1 MISHDRIIVAIDTS
15 GSFCSVA
22 VRSASGAISSLS
34 SPGSGDHF
42 EQLPRMLERVS
53 REAGIQTSSINEVRV
68 GVGPGSFTGLRIG
81 MSFAKGLAW
90 SLRVPLV
97 GCSSLAGIAA
107 AAIERGIPAERVC
120 VVADARRDEVF
131 AALYVKGSPVEERL
145 SPQIV
150 PCGEL
155 LSSPWN
161 AGETV
166 WVSPQRDFLPPGIAV
181 VAEPDGAKGLL
192 SLPIVSQGGFSLEE
206 IAVLEP
212 TYLRAVAAKTI
223 EERRLGT

>member
-1 MISHDRIIVAIDTS
+1 
-15 GSFCSVA
+15 
-22 VRSASGAISSLS
+22 
-34 SPGSGDHF
+34 
-42 EQLPRMLERVS
+42 MLECVCG
-53 REAGIQTSSINEVRV
+53 EAGIPASSIEEVRI
-68 GVGPGSFTGLRIG
+68 GIGPGSFTGLRIG

-97 GCSSLAGIAA
+97 GCSSLAGLAA
-107 AAIERGIPAERVC
+107 AAIERGIVRERVG

-131 AALYVKGSPVEERL
+131 AALYVKGTPVDERL

-150 PCGEL
+150 SHSEL
-155 LSSPWN
+155 LSAPWS
-161 AGETV
+161 AEETV
-166 WVSPQRDFLPPGIAV
+166 WVTPQRDFSLPGITLIP
-181 VAEPDGAKGLL
+181 EPDGAKGLL
-192 SLPIVSQGGFSLEE
+192 SLPIISSSKFSLEE

>member
-1 MISHDRIIVAIDTS
+1 MLERLCGEAGI
-15 GSFCSVA
+15 
-22 VRSASGAISSLS
+22 AISSIS
-34 SPGSGDHF
+34 
-42 EQLPRMLERVS
+42 
-53 REAGIQTSSINEVRV
+53 EVRI

-97 GCSSLAGIAA
+97 GCSSCAGVAA
-107 AAIERGIPAERVC
+107 AAIERDKAVGRVG

-131 AALYVKGSPVEERL
+131 AAVYIKGSPVGEQL

-150 PCGEL
+150 PFHEL
-155 LSSPWN
+155 SNAPWS
-161 AGETV
+161 GDGTV
-166 WVSPQRDFLPPGIAV
+166 WVSPQRDFAVPGITLT
-181 VAEPDGAKGLL
+181 AEPDGAKGIL
-192 SLPIVSQGGFSLEE
+192 SLPLEAPKGFSLEE

>member
-1 MISHDRIIVAIDTS
+1 MSPAHRTIVAIDTS

-22 VRSASGAISSLS
+22 VRVASGVVSSLS

-42 EQLPRMLERVS
+42 EQLPRTLERVC
-53 REAGIQTSSINEVRV
+53 EQAGISTSSIEEVRI

-97 GCSSLAGIAA
+97 GCSSFAGIAA
-107 AAIERGIPAERVC
+107 AALEKATNQHRVV

-131 AALYVKGSPVEERL
+131 AGLYVRGALIDERVA
-145 SPQIV
+145 PTIV
-150 PCGEL
+150 PFSELGSAPWSGEGT
-155 LSSPWN
+155 
-161 AGETV
+161 A
-166 WVSPQRDFLPPGIAV
+166 WVSPQRDFSPPGIALV
-181 VAEPDGAKGLL
+181 SEPDGAKGIL
-192 SLPIVSQGGFSLEE
+192 SLPQAGLPLFGLDE

-223 EERRLGT
+223 EERRLGS